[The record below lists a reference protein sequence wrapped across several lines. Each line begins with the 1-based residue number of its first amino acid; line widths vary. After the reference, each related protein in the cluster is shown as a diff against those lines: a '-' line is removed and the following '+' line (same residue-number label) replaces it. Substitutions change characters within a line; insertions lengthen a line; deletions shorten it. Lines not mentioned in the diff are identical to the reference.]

1 MSSKAKY
8 NVLMMRDNTPVRRYR
23 VAPVWLK
30 LGLYFLLVL
39 MAVAGAGGYFGLTF
53 WRENLALREENA
65 ATMRELREAHIEL
78 ERLKNIE
85 QILKSNAAKEA
96 AEPGAGSQGA
106 AKAPPAPPQPP
117 VDLTRLFTRTD
128 LQQVR
133 VDNVQARINGERH
146 IQVVFNLNNLQTED
160 AIAGVVSLVVV
171 SNDGKDKQ
179 PQLNESDLIF
189 QIQRFKQI
197 STSFGLPAGL
207 TRGEVFGLRLVI
219 KNNEGQV
226 IFSDV
231 YPLARILS

>member
-23 VAPVWLK
+23 VSPLWLK
-30 LGLYFLLVL
+30 LALYFLLVL
-39 MAVAGAGGYFGLTF
+39 LAVAGAGGYFGLTF
-53 WRENLALREENA
+53 WKENRVLREDQA
-65 ATMRELREAHIEL
+65 ASQRELRELHIEL

-85 QILKSNAAKEA
+85 QILKSNAAKEPSDQA
-96 AEPGAGSQGA
+96 TPDT
-106 AKAPPAPPQPP
+106 AKTPPAPPQPP
-117 VDLTRLFTRTD
+117 VDLSRIFTRTD
-128 LQQVR
+128 MQQVR
-133 VDNVQARINGERH
+133 VDNMQARINGERH

-160 AIAGVVSLVVV
+160 AIAGSASLAVVT
-171 SNDGKDKQ
+171 NDGKDKQ
-179 PQLNESDLIF
+179 PQLNQSDLVF

-197 STSFGLPAGL
+197 ATSFGLPAGL

-226 IFSDV
+226 IFSDI

>member
-1 MSSKAKY
+1 MSTKAKY

-23 VAPVWLK
+23 LAPVWLK
-30 LGLYFLLVL
+30 LALYFLLVL
-39 MAVAGAGGYFGLTF
+39 LIVAGAGGYFGLMF
-53 WRENLALREENA
+53 WKQNRVLTEEHA

-85 QILKSNAAKEA
+85 QILRSSAAKESAESGTA
-96 AEPGAGSQGA
+96 ARDAT
-106 AKAPPAPPQPP
+106 KTPPPPPQPP
-117 VDLTRLFTRTD
+117 VDLTRIFTRTD
-128 LQQVR
+128 MQHVR
-133 VDNVQARINGERH
+133 VDNMQARINGERH

-160 AIAGVVSLVVV
+160 AIAGVASLAVVT
-171 SNDGKDKQ
+171 NDGKDKQ
-179 PQLNESDLIF
+179 PQLNQSELIF